1 MLEKSKIFY
10 WAVVAGSSLFLLS
23 LILLVNLRDEVSITQ
38 QNVVIMLQTFCI
50 LVTLIFIPLS
60 LKLYDNIRK
69 KEEDP
74 HSETL
79 QKWGQYRLTL
89 LEGVLFLDG
98 IIYFLTDNSSQ
109 LICAGI
115 VWIVIL
121 FFCKPE

>member
-89 LEGVLFLDG
+89 LEGILFLDG